1 MSNVNVKGTTDYY
14 GVEQAQRSRMIRQM
28 EELFALYDYEG
39 IETAILNELEL
50 LAAKYSGGDEIVQEM
65 YTLSDRGQ
73 RELGLRYDL
82 TVPFAKLVAAEAGLP
97 LPFRRYE
104 FGKVFRDGPV
114 KRGRLREFTQCDVD
128 VVGIQGPEAE
138 VELLSLAARVYTA
151 LGIPVVLRWNN
162 RRFLAEWLSA
172 AGIAVELAQT
182 VMLTLDK
189 IAKVGREAVR
199 AELIDKGVTQRAADT
214 VLAAIAGEVEL
225 GEEEPSAAFE
235 RLCAEFGIGEL
246 PGASEVRALL
256 SLLDSVGLSGICRF
270 DASLSRGL
278 SFYTGTVYEAFD
290 ASGSYTSSLG
300 GGGRYDAIIGQ
311 LAGNPELRYP
321 TVGFSFG
328 LEPIM
333 EIVRERPAPHEAAPV
348 VVVPIGGMIAEAM
361 RVAEAIRAC
370 GIRTR
375 LSPAGR
381 KVGKA
386 LASAALAG
394 ARFAVL
400 IGEDEANSGSVVLKD
415 MNARTEELLA
425 VAKAIYRIERALL

>member
-1 MSNVNVKGTTDYY
+1 MSNVKGTTDYY
-14 GVEQAQRSRMIRQM
+14 GVEQAERSRMIRQM

-39 IETAILNELEL
+39 IETAILNDKEL
-50 LAAKYSGGDEIVQEM
+50 LTAKYSGGDEIVQEM

-82 TVPFAKLVAAEAGLP
+82 TVPFAKLVAAEAGLS

-104 FGKVFRDGPV
+104 LGKVFRDGPV

-128 VVGIQGPEAE
+128 VVGIPGPEAE
-138 VELLSLAARVYTA
+138 AELLSLAARVYEK
-151 LGIPVVLRWNN
+151 LGIPVELRWNN
-162 RRFLAEWLSA
+162 RRFLSEWLYA
-172 AGIAVELAQT
+172 AGIAEELAQT

-189 IAKVGREAVR
+189 IAKIGREAVR
-199 AELIDKGVTQRAADT
+199 AELVDKGVPQPAADI
-214 VLAAIAGEVEL
+214 VLKAIAAESGSDDD
-225 GEEEPSAAFE
+225 PSLAFEQLCAAF
-235 RLCAEFGIGEL
+235 GVGDL
-246 PGASEVRALL
+246 PGAAEVRSLL
-256 SLLDSVGLSGICRF
+256 ALLDSVGLSSICRF
-270 DASLSRGL
+270 DPSLSRGL

-311 LAGNPELRYP
+311 LAGNSEVQYP

-333 EIVRERPAPHEAAPV
+333 EITRERLAPV
-348 VVVPIGGMIAEAM
+348 ETPPVIVVPIGGMSAEAL
-361 RVAEAIRAC
+361 RTANAIRAC

-375 LSPAGR
+375 LSPTGR

-386 LASAALAG
+386 LASAASAG
-394 ARFAVL
+394 CRFAVL
-400 IGEDEANSGSVVLKD
+400 IGEDEAQSDMVQLKD
-415 MNARTEELLA
+415 MIDRTEERLP
-425 VAKAIYRIERALL
+425 VEEAIYRIERVLL

>member
-1 MSNVNVKGTTDYY
+1 MSNVKGTVDYY

-28 EELFALYDYEG
+28 EELFTLYDYEA
-39 IETAILNELEL
+39 IETTILNEMEL
-50 LAAKYSGGDEIVQEM
+50 LTAKYSGGDEIVQEM
-65 YTLSDRGQ
+65 YTLRDRGQ

-82 TVPFAKLVAAEAGLP
+82 TVPFSKLVAAYAGLP
-97 LPFRRYE
+97 MPFRRYE

-138 VELLSLAARVYTA
+138 AELLSLAARVYET

-162 RRFLAEWLSA
+162 RRFLAEWLAA
-172 AGIAVELAQT
+172 AGIPEELGQT

-189 IAKVGREAVR
+189 IAKLGLDAVR
-199 AELIDKGVTQRAADT
+199 AELIDKGVTYSAADT
-214 VLAAIAGEVEL
+214 VLHAIMADEQK
-225 GEEEPSAAFE
+225 EPVAAFE
-235 RLCAEFGIGEL
+235 RLCTTFGISDL
-246 PGASEVRALL
+246 PGAGEVRALMG
-256 SLLDSVGLSGICRF
+256 LLDAIGLSPVCRF
-270 DASLSRGL
+270 DPSLSRGL

-290 ASGSYTSSLG
+290 ASGSYLSSLG

-311 LAGNPELRYP
+311 LAGNPAVLYP

-333 EIVRERPAPHEAAPV
+333 ALARERLVPIEAAPV
-348 VVVPIGGMIAEAM
+348 VVIPIGGMVAEAM
-361 RVAEAIRAC
+361 RTAEAIRAC

-375 LSPAGR
+375 LSPVGR

-386 LASAALAG
+386 LASAASAG
-394 ARFAVL
+394 SRFAIL
-400 IGEDEANSGSVVLKD
+400 IGEDETKLGKVQLRD
-415 MNARTEELLA
+415 MEARIEETLA
-425 VAKAIYRIERALL
+425 LEEAIYRIERVLL